1 MKKIHNSFQVL
12 MVAALVVSATVPG
25 LAQTPVVAS
34 NPADKATT
42 KTRQRFAA
50 KTAEDKT
57 TDVKTSDPTKRQGKR
72 GSEPDEVKLPAEAM
86 TKPQTDAATKPAELL
101 DDVLVSDTL
110 PITAPGANKSASSLD
125 DVLVSDTPAASLNTS
140 ANKPTDVPADTQA
153 NRHEQASEEAAV
165 VPYYNNFFNTYRLGP
180 EDVVSVSVFG
190 QDRYSRS
197 GIIIPPSGRISL
209 ALIPGGVFVNGKTV
223 DEVAEAIKK
232 SYDEYI
238 IDPQV
243 SVSLDKA
250 SSYRYSVIG
259 DVAQPGIRLMS
270 HRLTVTEALGEAGG
284 VLQTGDRSK
293 VVVLRRQADG
303 NLTPIPVNVSAIY
316 KGRAP
321 DVTYLVP
328 GDQVLVPGNRLK
340 SMQKIMTFFPILSFA
355 RIFTGGIF
363 P

>member
-1 MKKIHNSFQVL
+1 MEVEMKNMHKSF
-12 MVAALVVSATVPG
+12 AALMAAVLLLSATVLG
-25 LAQTPVVAS
+25 FAQTPAVA
-34 NPADKATT
+34 KAPDTT
-42 KTRQRFAA
+42 TTQTRQRFAA
-50 KTAEDKT
+50 KTTEDKT
-57 TDVKTSDPTKRQGKR
+57 TEVKTSDPTKRQGKR
-72 GSEPDEVKLPAEAM
+72 GSEPDEVKLPAQVM
-86 TKPQTDAATKPAELL
+86 TQQQA
-101 DDVLVSDTL
+101 DTV
-110 PITAPGANKSASSLD
+110 TNSNESLD
-125 DVLVSDTPAASLNTS
+125 DVLVSDAPSPNANKS
-140 ANKPTDVPADTQA
+140 ANKSSDVPADTQA
-153 NRHEQASEEAAV
+153 NRHEQPSEEAAV

-223 DEVAEAIKK
+223 DEVAETIKK

-303 NLTPIPVNVSAIY
+303 NLKPIAVNVNAIY
-316 KGRAP
+316 KGKAP

-328 GDQVLVPGNRLK
+328 GDQVIVPGNKLK
-340 SMQKIMTFFPILSFA
+340 SFQKIMTFFPILSFA